1 MYRVQ
6 DVEILFFIKKR
17 YYLFSSSET
26 LKIYLYG
33 GNIMFSTPLISA
45 DNTWALMAITCGWAA
60 FSIYAEQTW
69 AWASKISGAI
79 VALLGALI
87 LTNLGIIPAN
97 CVFFDDIVWGFVV
110 PMAIPLLLMS
120 CDIRKIGKEA
130 GKLLII
136 FLIGAVGTAVG
147 AVLGF
152 KLLGNYVENL
162 AGVAAM
168 MTGSYIGGTVN
179 FAAMSAAFEVP
190 AESSSAAVVADNLL
204 MTLYFFV
211 LIAIPSI
218 KFFRNKFTHPHMD
231 EVEARGVDETA
242 KTQAAAFWGKKPIS
256 LSDIAVNFAIS
267 VIIVWVST
275 EIAAVIAAAFPTN
288 EGRGIV
294 NDMIGGLFGNKYLI
308 LTTISMIVATVFAK
322 PLEKVGGSQEIGT
335 YLIYLFFFVI
345 GAPASI
351 IAIVKN
357 APLLLLFCAIMVV
370 INMLFCFVFGKLLK
384 FDLEDCILASNANI
398 GGPTTAVAMAISK
411 GWIKLVGPIMLV
423 GTLGYVIGTYFGTF
437 IGNFLGA

>member
-1 MYRVQ
+1 M
-6 DVEILFFIKKR
+6 
-17 YYLFSSSET
+17 
-26 LKIYLYG
+26 
-33 GNIMFSTPLISA
+33 STTLISP

-87 LTNLGIIPAN
+87 LTNLGIIPTN
-97 CVFFDDIVWGFVV
+97 CVFFDDIVWGYVV
-110 PMAIPLLLMS
+110 PMAIPMLLLS
-120 CDIRKIGKEA
+120 CDIRKIGRDA
-130 GKLLII
+130 GRILII
-136 FLIGAVGTAVG
+136 FLIGAVGTSIG
-147 AVLGF
+147 AVLGY
-152 KLLGNYVENL
+152 KLLGGMVDNL

-179 FAAMSAAFEVP
+179 FAAMAGAFHVP
-190 AESSSAAVVADNLL
+190 GETTSAAVVADNLL

-211 LIAIPSI
+211 LITIPAL
-218 KFFRNKFTHPHMD
+218 KFFRNKFNHPHLD
-231 EVEARGVDETA
+231 EVEAQGVDENA

-256 LSDIAVNFAIS
+256 LCDIAVNLAIS

-275 EIAAVIAAAFPTN
+275 EIAGFISAAFPAGNGFAT
-288 EGRGIV
+288 
-294 NDMIGGLFGNKYLI
+294 DMIGGLFGNKYLV
-308 LTTISMIVATVFAK
+308 LTTITMIIATAFAK
-322 PLEKVGGSQEIGT
+322 PLENLGGSQELGT

-351 IAIVKN
+351 KAILLN
-357 APLLLLFCAIMVV
+357 APLLLVFCAIMVI
-370 INMLFCFVFGKLLK
+370 INMLFCFVFGKILK
-384 FDLEDCILASNANI
+384 FNLEDCILASNANI

-437 IGNFLGA
+437 IGNLLGA

>member
-1 MYRVQ
+1 
-6 DVEILFFIKKR
+6 
-17 YYLFSSSET
+17 
-26 LKIYLYG
+26 
-33 GNIMFSTPLISA
+33 MFSTPLISP

-69 AWASKISGAI
+69 AWASKMSGAI

-87 LTNLGIIPAN
+87 LTNVGIIPTN
-97 CVFFDDIVWGFVV
+97 CVFFDDIVWGYVV
-110 PMAIPLLLMS
+110 PMAIPLLLLS
-120 CDIRKIGKEA
+120 CDIRKIGREA
-130 GKLLII
+130 GKILII
-136 FLIGAVGTAVG
+136 FLIGSVGTTVG
-147 AVLGF
+147 A
-152 KLLGNYVENL
+152 LLGYNLLAGKVDNL

-190 AESSSAAVVADNLL
+190 GEASSAAVVADNLL

-218 KFFRNKFTHPHMD
+218 KFFRSKFTHPHLD
-231 EVEARGVDETA
+231 EVEAKGVSEEA

-256 LSDIAVNFAIS
+256 LCDIAINFAIS
-267 VIIVWVST
+267 VIVVWVST

-294 NDMIGGLFGNKYLI
+294 NDLIGGLFGNKYLI
-308 LTTISMIVATVFAK
+308 LTTISMIIATAFSK
-322 PLEKVGGSQEIGT
+322 PLEKLGGSQEIGT

-351 IAIVKN
+351 KAIFLN
-357 APLLLLFCAIMVV
+357 APLLLVFCAIMVIV
-370 INMLFCFVFGKLLK
+370 NMLFCFVFGKLFK
-384 FDLEDCILASNANI
+384 FDLEDCILASNACI
-398 GGPTTAVAMAISK
+398 GGPTTAAAMAISK

>member
-1 MYRVQ
+1 
-6 DVEILFFIKKR
+6 
-17 YYLFSSSET
+17 
-26 LKIYLYG
+26 
-33 GNIMFSTPLISA
+33 MFSTPLISP

-69 AWASKISGAI
+69 AWASKMSGAI

-87 LTNLGIIPAN
+87 LTNVGIIPTN

-110 PMAIPLLLMS
+110 PMAIPLLLLS
-120 CDIRKIGKEA
+120 CDIRKIGREA
-130 GKLLII
+130 GKILVV
-136 FLIGAVGTAVG
+136 FLFGAIGTSLG
-147 AVLGF
+147 AVLGYN
-152 KLLGNYVENL
+152 LLAGKVDNL

-179 FAAMSAAFEVP
+179 FAAMAGAFEVP
-190 AESSSAAVVADNLL
+190 GEASSAAVVADNLL

-218 KFFRNKFTHPHMD
+218 KFFRSKFTHPHLD
-231 EVEARGVDETA
+231 EVEAKGISEEA

-256 LSDIAVNFAIS
+256 LCDIAINLAIS
-267 VIIVWVST
+267 VIVVWVST
-275 EIAAVIAAAFPTN
+275 EIAAVISAAFPTN
-288 EGRGIV
+288 EGRGVV
-294 NDMIGGLFGNKYLI
+294 NDLIGGLFGNKYLI
-308 LTTISMIVATVFAK
+308 LTTISMIIATAFSK
-322 PLEKVGGSQEIGT
+322 PLEKLGGSQEIGT

-351 IAIVKN
+351 KAIFLN
-357 APLLLLFCAIMVV
+357 APLLLVFCAIMVIV
-370 INMLFCFVFGKLLK
+370 NMLFCFVFGKIFK
-384 FDLEDCILASNANI
+384 FDLEDCILASNACI
-398 GGPTTAVAMAISK
+398 GGPTTAAAMAISK

>member
-1 MYRVQ
+1 
-6 DVEILFFIKKR
+6 
-17 YYLFSSSET
+17 
-26 LKIYLYG
+26 
-33 GNIMFSTPLISA
+33 MFSTPLISP

-69 AWASKISGAI
+69 AWASKMSGAI

-87 LTNLGIIPAN
+87 LTNVGIIPTN
-97 CVFFDDIVWGFVV
+97 CVFFDDIVWGYVV
-110 PMAIPLLLMS
+110 PMAIPLLLLS
-120 CDIRKIGKEA
+120 CDIRKIGREA
-130 GKLLII
+130 GKILII
-136 FLIGAVGTAVG
+136 FLIGAVGTAIG
-147 AVLGF
+147 AVLGYN
-152 KLLGNYVENL
+152 LLAGKVDNL

-190 AESSSAAVVADNLL
+190 GEASSAAVVADNLL

-218 KFFRNKFTHPHMD
+218 KFFRSKFTHPHLD
-231 EVEARGVDETA
+231 EVEAQGVSEEA

-256 LSDIAVNFAIS
+256 LCDIAINFAIS
-267 VIIVWVST
+267 VIVVWVST

-294 NDMIGGLFGNKYLI
+294 NDLIGGLFGNKYLI
-308 LTTISMIVATVFAK
+308 LTTISMIIATVFSK
-322 PLEKVGGSQEIGT
+322 PLEKLGGSQEIGT

-351 IAIVKN
+351 KAIFLN
-357 APLLLLFCAIMVV
+357 APLLLVFCAIMVIV
-370 INMLFCFVFGKLLK
+370 NMLFCFVFGKLFK
-384 FDLEDCILASNANI
+384 FDLEDCILASNACI
-398 GGPTTAVAMAISK
+398 GGPTTAAAMAISK

>member
-1 MYRVQ
+1 
-6 DVEILFFIKKR
+6 
-17 YYLFSSSET
+17 
-26 LKIYLYG
+26 
-33 GNIMFSTPLISA
+33 MFSTPLISP

-69 AWASKISGAI
+69 AWASKMSGAI

-87 LTNLGIIPAN
+87 LTNVGIIPTN

-110 PMAIPLLLMS
+110 PMAIPLLLLS
-120 CDIRKIGKEA
+120 CDIRKIGREA
-130 GKLLII
+130 GKILVV
-136 FLIGAVGTAVG
+136 FFFGAIGTTLG
-147 AVLGF
+147 AILGF
-152 KLLGNYVENL
+152 QLLGDKVPNL

-190 AESSSAAVVADNLL
+190 GESSSAAVVADNLL

-231 EVEARGVDETA
+231 EVEARGVDEEA

-256 LSDIAVNFAIS
+256 LCDIAINFAIS
-267 VIIVWVST
+267 VIVVWVST
-275 EIAAVIAAAFPTN
+275 EIAAFISGAFPTN
-288 EGRGIV
+288 QGNIA
-294 NDMIGGLFGNKYLI
+294 NDIIGGLFGNKYLI
-308 LTTISMIVATVFAK
+308 LTTISMIIATAFSK
-322 PLEKVGGSQEIGT
+322 PLEKLGGSQEIGT

-351 IAIVKN
+351 KAIFLN
-357 APLLLLFCAIMVV
+357 APLLLVFCAIMVIV
-370 INMLFCFVFGKLLK
+370 NMLFCFVFGKIFK
-384 FDLEDCILASNANI
+384 FDLEDCILASNACI
-398 GGPTTAVAMAISK
+398 GGPTTAAAMAISK

>member
-1 MYRVQ
+1 
-6 DVEILFFIKKR
+6 
-17 YYLFSSSET
+17 
-26 LKIYLYG
+26 
-33 GNIMFSTPLISA
+33 MFSTPLISP

-69 AWASKISGAI
+69 AWASKMSGAI

-87 LTNLGIIPAN
+87 LTNVGIIPTN

-110 PMAIPLLLMS
+110 PMAIPLLLLS
-120 CDIRKIGKEA
+120 CDIRKIGREA
-130 GKLLII
+130 GKILVV
-136 FLIGAVGTAVG
+136 FLFGAIGTSLG
-147 AVLGF
+147 AVLGYN
-152 KLLGNYVENL
+152 LLAGKVDNL

-179 FAAMSAAFEVP
+179 FAAMAGAFEVP
-190 AESSSAAVVADNLL
+190 GEASSAAVVADNLL

-218 KFFRNKFTHPHMD
+218 KFFRSKFTHPHLD
-231 EVEARGVDETA
+231 EVEAKGISEEA

-256 LSDIAVNFAIS
+256 LCDIAINLAIS
-267 VIIVWVST
+267 VIVVWVST
-275 EIAAVIAAAFPTN
+275 EIAAVISAAFPTN

-294 NDMIGGLFGNKYLI
+294 NDLIGGLFGNKYLI
-308 LTTISMIVATVFAK
+308 LTTISMIIATAFSK
-322 PLEKVGGSQEIGT
+322 PLEKLGGSQEIGT

-351 IAIVKN
+351 KAIFLN
-357 APLLLLFCAIMVV
+357 APLLLLFCAIMVIV
-370 INMLFCFVFGKLLK
+370 NMLFCFIFGKIFK
-384 FDLEDCILASNANI
+384 FDLEDCILASNACI
-398 GGPTTAVAMAISK
+398 GGPTTAAAMAISK

-423 GTLGYVIGTYFGTF
+423 GTLGYVLGTYFGTF

>member
-1 MYRVQ
+1 
-6 DVEILFFIKKR
+6 
-17 YYLFSSSET
+17 
-26 LKIYLYG
+26 
-33 GNIMFSTPLISA
+33 MFSTPLISP

-69 AWASKISGAI
+69 AWASKMSGAI

-87 LTNLGIIPAN
+87 LTNVGIIPTN

-110 PMAIPLLLMS
+110 PMAIPLLLLS
-120 CDIRKIGKEA
+120 CDIRKIGREA
-130 GKLLII
+130 GKILIV
-136 FLIGAVGTAVG
+136 FLFGAIGTSLG
-147 AVLGF
+147 AVLGYN
-152 KLLGNYVENL
+152 LLAGKVDNL

-179 FAAMSAAFEVP
+179 FAAMAGAFEVP
-190 AESSSAAVVADNLL
+190 GEASSAAVVADNLL

-218 KFFRNKFTHPHMD
+218 KFFRSKFTHPHLD
-231 EVEARGVDETA
+231 EVEAKGISEEA

-256 LSDIAVNFAIS
+256 LCDIAINLAIS
-267 VIIVWVST
+267 VIVVWVST
-275 EIAAVIAAAFPTN
+275 EIAAVISAAFPTN
-288 EGRGIV
+288 EGRGVV
-294 NDMIGGLFGNKYLI
+294 NDLIGGLFGNKYLI
-308 LTTISMIVATVFAK
+308 LTTISMIIATAFSK
-322 PLEKVGGSQEIGT
+322 PLEKLGGSQEIGT

-351 IAIVKN
+351 KAIFLN
-357 APLLLLFCAIMVV
+357 APLLLLFCAIMVIV
-370 INMLFCFVFGKLLK
+370 NMLFCFIFGKIFK
-384 FDLEDCILASNANI
+384 FDLEDCILASNACI
-398 GGPTTAVAMAISK
+398 GGPTTAAAMAISK

-423 GTLGYVIGTYFGTF
+423 GTLGYVLGTYFGTF